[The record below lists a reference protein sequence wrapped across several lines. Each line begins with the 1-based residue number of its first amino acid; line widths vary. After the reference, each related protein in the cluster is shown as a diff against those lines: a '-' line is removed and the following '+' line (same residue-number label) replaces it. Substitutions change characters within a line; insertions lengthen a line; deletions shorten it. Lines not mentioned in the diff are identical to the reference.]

1 MPHEPIKSN
10 ILRFAEVR
18 KRTGLSRA
26 TIYRRMRVGEFPA
39 ALDLGNGLL
48 GWDEEEVEEWRESRP
63 RRIPQG
69 HGAPKTEA
77 AA

>member
-1 MPHEPIKSN
+1 MTHKPIKSN
-10 ILRFAEVR
+10 ILRFNEVR
-18 KRTGLSRA
+18 KRSGLSRA
-26 TIYRRMRVGEFPA
+26 TIYRRMRVGDFPA

-48 GWDEEEVEEWRESRP
+48 GWDENEVEEWRAARP

-69 HGAPKTEA
+69 HGAPKAEA